1 MRLYRRLSV
10 KSVQAE
16 SRPGVHSD
24 GDGLYMRVRDTGT
37 KSWLYI
43 GMLNRRRREIGLGS
57 VRDVS
62 LAQAREMAREL
73 RHAFRAG
80 IDPVVEKERAR
91 AAERPTQTFGEFADA
106 LLDNIEDGF
115 RNEKH
120 RKQWRSTLQTHAAE
134 LRGKPIDQIDAAAV
148 LNVLQPIWLALPETA
163 SRVRGR
169 IERVLDAAKAK
180 GLRTGENPARWKGHL
195 ELLLPRKPQIG
206 PAHHAALPFGEI
218 SDFMN
223 KLAERPASAARAL
236 EVTILTAAR
245 SGETLGM
252 TWGEIDLD
260 AAIWTLPAE
269 RMKAGRIHQVP
280 LSLASLRILKD
291 LRPSQPHA
299 NAKVFVGNHGKP
311 LSNMAMSMLLR
322 RMGYDGTTVHG
333 FRSTFRDWAGET
345 TAYSRE
351 DVETGLAHTVTSKT
365 ERAYRRGT
373 ALEKRREIMT
383 AWASFCGKQESDRT

>member
-10 KSVQAE
+10 KSIQAE

-43 GMLNRRRREIGLGS
+43 GMLNRCRREIGLGS

-62 LAQAREMAREL
+62 LAQAREKAREL
-73 RHAFRAG
+73 RYAFRAG
-80 IDPVVEKERAR
+80 VDPVVEKKRAK
-91 AAERPTQTFGEFADA
+91 AAERPIQTFGEFADA
-106 LLDNIEDGF
+106 LLNDIEDGF

-120 RKQWRSTLQTHAAE
+120 RKQWRATLHTHAAE
-134 LRGKPIDQIDAAAV
+134 LRAVPIDQIDAAAV
-148 LNVLQPIWLALPETA
+148 LKVLQPIWLALPETA

-180 GLRTGENPARWKGHL
+180 GLRSGDNPARWKGHL
-195 ELLLPRKPQIG
+195 ELLLPRKPKGG
-206 PAHHAALPFGEI
+206 PVHHAALPFVEI
-218 SDFMN
+218 SDFME
-223 KLAERPASAARAL
+223 KLSARPASAARAL

-252 TWGEIDLD
+252 TWGELD
-260 AAIWTLPAE
+260 WEAAIWTVPAE
-269 RMKAGRIHQVP
+269 RMKAGRSHEVP
-280 LSLASLRILKD
+280 LSLATLRILK
-291 LRPSQPHA
+291 SIQPP
-299 NAKVFVGNHGKP
+299 NARATNTVFVGNKGQP

-322 RMGYDGTTVHG
+322 RMGYDATTVHG

-345 TAYSRE
+345 TTFSRE
-351 DVETGLAHTVTSKT
+351 DVEVALAHTVASKT

-373 ALEKRREIMT
+373 ALEKRREIMK
-383 AWASFCGKQESDRT
+383 AWASFCGKQESD

>member
-62 LAQAREMAREL
+62 LAQAREKAREL
-73 RHAFRAG
+73 RHSFRAG
-80 IDPVVEKERAR
+80 IDPVVERAR
-91 AAERPTQTFGEFADA
+91 AKAAERPTQTFGEFADT
-106 LLDNIEDGF
+106 LLDTIEDGF

-134 LRGKPIDQIDAAAV
+134 LRGQPIDQIDAAAV
-148 LNVLQPIWLALPETA
+148 LKVLQPIWLTLPETA

-206 PAHHAALPFGEI
+206 PAHHAALPFAKI
-218 SDFMN
+218 SEFM
-223 KLAERPASAARAL
+223 KELAERPTSAARAL
-236 EVTILTAAR
+236 ELTILTAAR

-252 TWGEIDLD
+252 TWGEIDFET
-260 AAIWTLPAE
+260 AIWTLPAE

-280 LSLASLRILKD
+280 LSLASLQILKN
-291 LRPSQPHA
+291 LRPSHPDA

-322 RMGYDGTTVHG
+322 RMGCDGITVHG

-345 TAYSRE
+345 TAFSRE
-351 DVETGLAHTVTSKT
+351 DVETALAHTVTSKT

-373 ALEKRREIMT
+373 ALEKRREIMK
-383 AWASFCGKQESDRT
+383 AWASFCGTQESDPT